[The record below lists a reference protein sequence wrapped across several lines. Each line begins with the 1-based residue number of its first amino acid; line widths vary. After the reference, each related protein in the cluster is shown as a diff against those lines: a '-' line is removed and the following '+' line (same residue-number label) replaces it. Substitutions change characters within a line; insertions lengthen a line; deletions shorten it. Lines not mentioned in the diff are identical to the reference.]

1 MTRSS
6 CPRPS
11 GTSGSRASATR
22 CASTTSAAGSRTSST
37 IWPRCR
43 RRVGARGAAVRRRAR
58 AGAVVE
64 PVPRAGDGG
73 GAGRR
78 SRRRLGRGRW
88 WAGRLRP
95 RRAARGGARSA
106 GFPNLAD
113 TVRGAGGP
121 LALLGECT
129 LAPAV
134 TAGLRRRHP
143 DLALVWV
150 DAHGDLNTPETT
162 PSGFLGGMPFAIL
175 LGWCHD
181 ELRGRGRA
189 RARRFPRSGRRWSA
203 PATSTPASGTRSP
216 ARGWWSPTTSRAAL
230 AGLPDDAPLHV
241 HLDGDVLD
249 PEDAPGVDFP
259 APGGWRLP
267 HLVDEMAALAATG
280 RVVGVSLCCG
290 NPRRDPEGRSA
301 RGVRPRARAGAR
313 RLTVTSCAAAASRP
327 GHGCPYLAPRR
338 RA

>member
-1 MTRSS
+1 MKRELVVAPWSS
-6 CPRPS
+6 RFHGPGMEEGPDAVAALL
-11 GTSGSRASATR
+11 GADTWWGVDFDLEAPPEQALAASLPKLAD
-22 CASTTSAAGSRTSST
+22 A
-37 IWPRCR
+37 
-43 RRVGARGAAVRRRAR
+43 VRGAA
-58 AGAVVE
+58 
-64 PVPRAGDGG
+64 D
-73 GAGRR
+73 
-78 SRRRLGRGRW
+78 
-88 WAGRLRP
+88 
-95 RRAARGGARSA
+95 
-106 GFPNLAD
+106 
-113 TVRGAGGP
+113 P

-134 TAGLRRRHP
+134 VAGVRRKHP
-143 DLALVWV
+143 DVALVWL

-181 ELRGRGRA
+181 DL
-189 RARRFPRSGRRWSA
+189 RSGA
-203 PATSTPASGTRSP
+203 GLDPALPEERAALVGARDLDPGERDAIARSRLVV
-216 ARGWWSPTTSRAAL
+216 ADDVAAAL

-301 RGVRPRARAGAR
+301 AAYGRALEPLLG
-313 RLTVTSCAAAASRP
+313 S
-327 GHGCPYLAPRR
+327 
-338 RA
+338 